1 MRCQPIRV
9 DENVLIIFTIPTLV
23 MNVQQSLAILSAYLE
38 LYLPDAPDVLSVT
51 DIDLLSRLNDLAWC
65 TQQVL
70 LFPLSVRFQALLVLF
85 ETFLTLFG
93 LLQARDHLVD
103 GIVNHLV
110 LLDLLLPD
118 VFPTHRAS
126 LNGSFNW

>member
-1 MRCQPIRV
+1 
-9 DENVLIIFTIPTLV
+9 

-126 LNGSFNW
+126 L

>member
-1 MRCQPIRV
+1 MGCQPIRV

-38 LYLPDAPDVLSVT
+38 LYLPDAPDVLGVT
-51 DIDLLSRLNDLAWC
+51 DINLLSRLNDLAWC

-85 ETFLTLFG
+85 KTFLTLFG
-93 LLQARDHLVD
+93 LLQARNHLVD

-126 LNGSFNW
+126 L